1 MTKKPSKPLKIY
13 IAGPIL
19 GEYKDRKH
27 EDVPYALH
35 EVTRI
40 MNLNVQ
46 KAIQA
51 AIQVMKFGHF
61 PFLPHL
67 NYYLHINSD
76 TEFPRDYWLQWD
88 NTWLDLCDALLYL
101 APCNGA
107 DKELARAKKNGQ
119 IIFNHI
125 SEVPNLYTQG
135 IPCDFIEII
144 HRSSMNRAVSTSLG
158 YKR

>member
-76 TEFPRDYWLQWD
+76 TEFPRDYWLQSD
-88 NTWLDLCDALLYL
+88 NTWPDFCDALLYL

-107 DKELARAKKNGQ
+107 DKEWRGQ
-119 IIFNHI
+119 EERPDYLQSH
-125 SEVPNLYTQG
+125 L
-135 IPCDFIEII
+135 
-144 HRSSMNRAVSTSLG
+144 RSAEPLHAGNTM
-158 YKR
+158 